1 MKYCTCLLLN
11 GGWQSS
17 QELLVGSACKKI
29 SAHEHCAKLI
39 GPCTASRALVSPH
52 MRLSRVFVIHFVPQ
66 AVVLRESTATAVLS
80 RTRVA
85 ARVQRYAPAS
95 SEALA

>member
-1 MKYCTCLLLN
+1 
-11 GGWQSS
+11 
-17 QELLVGSACKKI
+17 
-29 SAHEHCAKLI
+29 
-39 GPCTASRALVSPH
+39 

-85 ARVQRYAPAS
+85 ARVQRYTPAS